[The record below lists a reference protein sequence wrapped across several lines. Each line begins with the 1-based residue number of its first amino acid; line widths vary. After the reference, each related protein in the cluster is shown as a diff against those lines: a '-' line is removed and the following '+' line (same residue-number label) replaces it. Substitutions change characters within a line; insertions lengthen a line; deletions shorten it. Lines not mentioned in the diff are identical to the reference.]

1 MKTLLS
7 FALLF
12 ISYTLSAQ
20 TMSCQSFR
28 VGDFQNIENG
38 VVKADIKRT
47 EEFQFEEMGDIKV
60 KLKVEWV
67 DDCTYKLMF
76 VDGNDAYWDLRG
88 RDTPTIDLLVKITST
103 NEDYYTQESE
113 IIGQEGF
120 VYKSTIYKTELTN

>member
-7 FALLF
+7 FTLLF

-20 TMSCQSFR
+20 TINCQSFR
-28 VGDFQNIENG
+28 VGDFQNIEDG

-47 EEFQFEEMGDIKV
+47 EEFQFEEMGNIKV
-60 KLKVEWV
+60 KLKVEWI
-67 DDCTYKLMF
+67 DDCTYKLIF
-76 VDGNDAYWDLRG
+76 VGGNEAYWDLRG